1 MPDGY
6 RVTLGD
12 GVLDVGDAI
21 TDPLVTFTTASTI
34 GAGEWTI
41 TGIFNGNP
49 FGPATEPGTF
59 FLATDGF
66 IYFEPAF
73 GPVDSISSS
82 SVVSAPPFSLTQVDG
97 TAGDDV
103 IDDTFVDADGDAVDD
118 GNGQG
123 PGGLGDLVFGNAGD
137 DNISSGA
144 GDDEVFGNAGNDT
157 IDGGAGNDTIYGDDL
172 TAPPASVNE
181 SLNWTDEGG
190 NNTNLAAGFTQNTG
204 LMDVEVS
211 FTNDGNNNPAFTV
224 DTSTNYNEAGEPFA
238 ANSSLE
244 MFGNGDAATSTTTI
258 DFSAATAGAAQENV
272 ENVSF
277 RINDID
283 FFAGNHRDIVTVTAL
298 DANNNPVTVTLTPEG
313 GDTVVGNTITAD
325 NSSQTPAQAEG
336 SVLVEI
342 AGPVSSIQIIYSN
355 GLGGTQAINI
365 TDVYFDAIPIYAN
378 SDDSITG
385 GAGDDEIFAGE
396 GADTL
401 FGGIGSDTL
410 SGGGGDDSIGVGSG
424 DVATGEGGDDTFLID
439 PDALD
444 GSAISIVGGET
455 GETNGDTIN
464 FNGQLDTITFV
475 SGDPEAGTA
484 TLLDGSVVTFS
495 EIENIIC
502 FTAGT
507 LIETPAGERRIETLR
522 AGDIVLTVDNGP
534 QPIRWI
540 GTKTVCASGALAPIR
555 FRKGAI
561 GNTRDLLVSPQHR
574 MLCTGYRAQLHFGE
588 SEVLAPA
595 KSLVDDFN
603 VTVEYGGMVTYVH
616 MLFDSHQ
623 IVIAN
628 DALSESFYPG
638 GTGLS
643 AIEDAARAEV
653 FTLFP
658 ELRSNISS
666 YGPTSRVC
674 VKPHEARAMAM
685 V

>member
-12 GVLDVGDAI
+12 GKLDVGDAI
-21 TDPLVTFTTASTI
+21 TDPFVTFTTASII
-34 GAGEWTI
+34 GGGEWTI
-41 TGIFNGNP
+41 TGVFAGSP
-49 FGPATEPGTF
+49 FGPATEPGTYY
-59 FLATDGF
+59 LATDGF
-66 IYFEPAF
+66 VYFEPAF

-118 GNGQG
+118 GNSQG
-123 PGGLGDLVFGNAGD
+123 PGGLGDLVFGGAGD
-137 DNISSGA
+137 DDISSGA

-172 TAPPASVNE
+172 TAPPESVNE
-181 SLNWTDEGG
+181 SLNWTAQGG

-211 FTNDGNNNPAFTV
+211 FSDDGDNNPTFVV
-224 DTSTNYNEAGEPFA
+224 DTTTNYREGGEPFG

-244 MFGNGDAATSTTTI
+244 MFGNGDAATSTATI
-258 DFSAATAGAAQENV
+258 DFTPATAGTAQDNV
-272 ENVSF
+272 EDVSF

-283 FFAGNHRDIVTVTAL
+283 FAAGNHRDIVTVNAF
-298 DANNNPVTVTLTPEG
+298 DADNNPVTVTLTPEG
-313 GDTVVGNTITAD
+313 GDTVSGNTITAD
-325 NSSQTPAQAEG
+325 NSGQTPAQAEG

-342 AGPVSSIQIIYSN
+342 AGPVASIEIIYSN
-355 GLGGTQAINI
+355 GLSGTQAINI
-365 TDVYFDAIPIYAN
+365 TDVYFDAVPIYADAN
-378 SDDSITG
+378 DSITG
-385 GAGDDEIFAGE
+385 GAGDDQIFAGE

-401 FGGIGSDTL
+401 FGGVGADTL
-410 SGGGGDDSIGVGSG
+410 SGGGGEDLLGVGGG

-444 GSAISIVGGET
+444 GGAISIVGGET
-455 GETNGDTIN
+455 GETDGDTIN

-484 TLLDGSVVTFS
+484 VLLDGSVVTFS

-502 FTAGT
+502 FTKGT
-507 LIETPAGERRIETLR
+507 LIRTPMGERRIETLQ
-522 AGDIVLTVDNGP
+522 AGDVVLTLDNGP

-540 GTKTVCASGALAPIR
+540 GCKTVRASGALAPIR
-555 FRKGAI
+555 FQRGVI
-561 GNTRDLLVSPQHR
+561 GNNRELLVSPQHR
-574 MLCTGYRAQLHFGE
+574 MLCSGYRAQLHFGE

-595 KSLVDDFN
+595 KALVDDFN
-603 VTVEYGGMVTYVH
+603 ITVDYGGMVTYVH
-616 MLFDSHQ
+616 MLSDTHQ
-623 IVIAN
+623 IVTAN
-628 DALSESFYPG
+628 GAQSESFYPG
-638 GTGLS
+638 GTGLE

-658 ELRSNISS
+658 ELRSNMAS
-666 YGPTSRVC
+666 YGPAIRPC
-674 VKPHEARAMAM
+674 VKPHEARAMMLA
-685 V
+685 